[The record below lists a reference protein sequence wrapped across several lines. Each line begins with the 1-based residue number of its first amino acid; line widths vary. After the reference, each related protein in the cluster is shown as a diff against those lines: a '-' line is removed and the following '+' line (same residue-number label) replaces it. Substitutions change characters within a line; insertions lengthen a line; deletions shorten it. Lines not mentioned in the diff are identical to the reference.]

1 MKKFTKLLLPLV
13 ALTCINVVAC
23 GNTTTTTPTTTPE
36 IVVPEIQYTLEEEI
50 VAGVTAN
57 DKKYSATNVTQ
68 REDSPLKGKTIYW
81 LGSSVTYGSA
91 SEGESMADYLQALTG
106 CISKKDAVSGTT
118 IFDDNKTADT
128 GLNSYT

>member
-50 VAGVTAN
+50 VTGVTAY
-57 DKKYSATNVTQ
+57 D
-68 REDSPLKGKTIYW
+68 
-81 LGSSVTYGSA
+81 
-91 SEGESMADYLQALTG
+91 
-106 CISKKDAVSGTT
+106 
-118 IFDDNKTADT
+118 
-128 GLNSYT
+128 